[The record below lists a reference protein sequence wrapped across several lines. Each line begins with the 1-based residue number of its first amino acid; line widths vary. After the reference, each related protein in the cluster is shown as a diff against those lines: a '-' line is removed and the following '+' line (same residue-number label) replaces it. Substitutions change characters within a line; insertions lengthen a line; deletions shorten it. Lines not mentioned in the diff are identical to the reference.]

1 MAEEWLDHFKE
12 LSVPHTDEPN
22 LINTLGD
29 PVKIRSWQVRTT
41 LPSVDLSWPVLTVKC
56 PAMRLTFHCVFMLLA

>member
-1 MAEEWLDHFKE
+1 MAEEWLHCFKE

-29 PVKIRSWQVRTT
+29 PVKIRSWQVRTK
-41 LPSVDLSWPVLTVKC
+41 LSSADLSRQILIVNSQAIRLTV
-56 PAMRLTFHCVFMLLA
+56 FCVLLHFD